1 MQTAFLSGRRKGAAR
16 PSQGLLFIEVIV
28 RDPFSFHGRST
39 PPGVSSPRSVGP
51 TALNSAVRRVVSAA
65 LVAGVLV
72 ACANQGGDQTIL
84 PVVLGMNDRMG
95 AFYEDE
101 ETAIYQVSVP
111 VILPLRK
118 PNAEEEAA
126 LVPLAPYPRTPF
138 QLAADTRITVRFTLS
153 NLDDRPRIV
162 ELLVD
167 PWNEFLRYRPGLSAG
182 DEGAMT
188 PNVSGVDRWFVIPPK
203 SRIEG
208 ILPPDDFLE
217 LATDL
222 GTAMTIASRPG
233 AGAFAGPGLFNR
245 AFNVQ
250 NRSTEPDPLLGP
262 YRPSVS
268 AGIVGFDL
276 GLRTSQKCNV
286 AVEIVVDV
294 EDVNGKRVIPPD
306 NPDKLEP
313 IGRPGRTLTPPAAP
327 RMN

>member
-1 MQTAFLSGRRKGAAR
+1 M
-16 PSQGLLFIEVIV
+16 

-39 PPGVSSPRSVGP
+39 LPGVCSPRRVGP
-51 TALNSAVRRVVSAA
+51 TALGSAIRRVASGA

-72 ACANQGGDQTIL
+72 ACAACANQGGDQTIL

-95 AFYEDE
+95 ALYEDE

-118 PNAEEEAA
+118 PNAEEEAT

-138 QLAADTRITVRFTLS
+138 QLSADTRITVRFTLS

-182 DEGAMT
+182 DEESMT

-250 NRSTEPDPLLGP
+250 NRSTEPDPLLDP
-262 YRPSVS
+262 YRPPVS

-286 AVEIVVDV
+286 AIEIVVDV

-313 IGRPGRTLTPPAAP
+313 IGHPGRTLSPPAAP